1 MTEYEKLI
9 SGQHYDGRDKGCWA
23 KQSKAKNLAVKFN
36 NLDYNNSEEHF
47 KILKE
52 MLGFLGEDAD
62 ILAPF
67 NCDYGIHISLGKGSF
82 VNYNCSFLDTGY
94 IEIGEYVMIAPDVKI
109 YTATHPV
116 TSDERYY
123 IDENGKK
130 FWKTSAKKVTI
141 GNNVWIGGGAVIC
154 PGVTIGDICPGVTIG
169 ENTTIG
175 AGSVVTKDI
184 PANVIAAGNPCKV
197 IREIK

>member
-9 SGQHYDGRDKGCWA
+9 SGQYYDGRDKGCWA

-154 PGVTIGDICPGVTIG
+154 PGVTIG